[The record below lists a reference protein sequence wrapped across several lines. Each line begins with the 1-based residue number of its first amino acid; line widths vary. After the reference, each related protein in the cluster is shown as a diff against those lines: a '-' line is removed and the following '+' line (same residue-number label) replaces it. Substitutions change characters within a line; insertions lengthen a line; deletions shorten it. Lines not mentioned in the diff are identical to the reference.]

1 MANKSILMKIFKPIF
16 FSLLVAVLFPLYAQS
31 QIAIGEWRDHLPYL
45 RTIAVVDAG
54 DRVYCATDY
63 SLFYYDKTDYTITRL
78 TKVNGLSDIGISSMS
93 YNETY
98 KTLLIAY
105 SNANIDLIKD
115 NEVINISDIKRKP
128 ILGNKTI
135 NNILFVDKL
144 AYLACGFG
152 IVVLD
157 VDKEEF
163 PEPIYYIGENGSQ
176 INVLDVTF
184 GADSLFAATEKGIF
198 KASINSP
205 NLADFASWSVDQHLY
220 PNRYYSLIEYYSGKL
235 IVNNLNEGYHA
246 DTAFIY
252 DFGTSTWS
260 KFSGLNNYRK
270 HSFKTQNDK
279 LVLVSE
285 GTVDIYNN
293 MMQPLVGI
301 YQINGVFLNSRDAA
315 IDKDDVKWIADYSIG
330 LIKTSN
336 GETGEFISPNGP
348 YSASVFDMSLAGKD
362 LWVASGG
369 HASNWGK
376 IYNSDGVYSFVDE
389 TWESYNRFNGDTV
402 FNTISDMVCVAV
414 DPNNTARAYVGTWQS
429 GVMEFLDGQVAN
441 IYDHSNSSLQ
451 KWPAGNY
458 VAISGLA
465 FDNNNNLWVA
475 NSGAPSMISVKET
488 NGTWTAFSLGSGASG
503 TDIGNMIVD
512 NYNQKWVLMRADNSL
527 LCFSERATIS
537 DPTDDKVKI
546 LSNAA
551 GNGSLPGSK
560 ILSIAQDLDG
570 ELWLGSNEGIGVI
583 YSPENVF
590 ETGASYDAQRILVE
604 VGGYTQYL
612 LESESVTAIAIDGAN
627 RKWIGTERA
636 GVFLLS
642 PDGTEEILH
651 FTSENSPLYSDFII
665 DIEINGETGEVFF
678 GTQAGIISYKSTA
691 TDPNPTNTDVVAY
704 PNPVREG
711 YSGTIAIKG
720 LVANAD
726 IKITDISGT
735 LIYSTRAEGGQAVW
749 DGRNFDGR
757 KAQTGVY
764 LIFSGDDEGKENLVT
779 KILFIN

>member
-1 MANKSILMKIFKPIF
+1 
-16 FSLLVAVLFPLYAQS
+16 
-31 QIAIGEWRDHLPYL
+31 
-45 RTIAVVDAG
+45 
-54 DRVYCATDY
+54 
-63 SLFYYDKTDYTITRL
+63 
-78 TKVNGLSDIGISSMS
+78 
-93 YNETY
+93 
-98 KTLLIAY
+98 
-105 SNANIDLIKD
+105 
-115 NEVINISDIKRKP
+115 
-128 ILGNKTI
+128 
-135 NNILFVDKL
+135 
-144 AYLACGFG
+144 
-152 IVVLD
+152 
-157 VDKEEF
+157 
-163 PEPIYYIGENGSQ
+163 
-176 INVLDVTF
+176 
-184 GADSLFAATEKGIF
+184 
-198 KASINSP
+198 
-205 NLADFASWSVDQHLY
+205 
-220 PNRYYSLIEYYSGKL
+220 
-235 IVNNLNEGYHA
+235 
-246 DTAFIY
+246 
-252 DFGTSTWS
+252 
-260 KFSGLNNYRK
+260 
-270 HSFKTQNDK
+270 
-279 LVLVSE
+279 
-285 GTVDIYNN
+285 
-293 MMQPLVGI
+293 
-301 YQINGVFLNSRDAA
+301 
-315 IDKDDVKWIADYSIG
+315 
-330 LIKTSN
+330 
-336 GETGEFISPNGP
+336 
-348 YSASVFDMSLAGKD
+348 MSLAGKD
-362 LWVASGG
+362 LWVAAGG

-376 IYNSDGVYSFVDE
+376 IYNGDGVYSFVDE
-389 TWESYNRFNGDTV
+389 TWESYNRFNGITAFD
-402 FNTISDMVCVAV
+402 TISDMVCIAV
-414 DPNNTARAYVGTWQS
+414 DPNNTTRAYVGTWQS
-429 GVMEFLDGQVAN
+429 GVMEFLDGEVAN

-488 NGTWTAFSLGSGASG
+488 NGTWTAFALGSGASG

-612 LESESVTAIAIDGAN
+612 LESESVTAIAVDGAN

-678 GTQAGIISYKSTA
+678 GTQGGIISYKSTA
-691 TDPNPTNTDVVAY
+691 TNPNPTNTDVVAY

-720 LVANAD
+720 LVGNAD
-726 IKITDISGT
+726 VKITDISGT

>member
-1 MANKSILMKIFKPIF
+1 MKIFKPIF
-16 FSLLVAVLFPLYAQS
+16 FSLLVAVLLPFYVQS

-54 DRVYCATDY
+54 DRIYCATDY
-63 SLFYYDKTDYTITRL
+63 SLFYYDKTDLSITRL
-78 TKVNGLSDIGISSMS
+78 TKVNGLSDIGISSMGYS
-93 YNETY
+93 ETN

-115 NEVINISDIKRKP
+115 NNIINISDIKRKP

-135 NNILFVDKL
+135 NNILFVDEL

-157 VDKEEF
+157 VEKEEF

-184 GADSLFAATEKGIF
+184 GADSLFAATESGIY

-220 PNRYYSLIEYYSGKL
+220 PNRFYSLIEYFSGKL
-235 IVNNLNEGYHA
+235 IVNNENEGYHT
-246 DTAFIY
+246 DTAFVY
-252 DFGTSTWS
+252 DFGASTWS
-260 KFSGLNNYRK
+260 KFAGLNNYRK
-270 HSFKTQNDK
+270 HSFKTENNK
-279 LVLVSE
+279 LVLTSE
-285 GTVDIYNN
+285 GTVDIYNEAFTPLLVIV
-293 MMQPLVGI
+293 QP
-301 YQINGVFLNSRDAA
+301 NGVFLNSRDAA
-315 IDKDDVKWIADYSIG
+315 IDGDEVIWIADYSAG
-330 LIKTSN
+330 LIKTTT
-336 GETGEFISPNGP
+336 GFDGEFISPNGP
-348 YSASVFDMSLAGKD
+348 FSANVFDMSLAGKD
-362 LWVASGG
+362 LWVAAGG
-369 HASNWGK
+369 RASNWGK
-376 IYNSDGVYSFVDE
+376 LYNGDGVFSFVDE
-389 TWESYNRFNGDTV
+389 SWKSYNRFTGYSAFDS
-402 FNTISDMVCVAV
+402 ISDMVCVAV
-414 DPNNTARAYVGTWQS
+414 DPNNTSRAYVGTWMS
-429 GVMEFLDGQVAN
+429 GVMEFLDGEIVN
-441 IYDHSNSSLQ
+441 IYDDKNSSLQ
-451 KWPAGNY
+451 DWPAASY
-458 VAISGLA
+458 VAVSGLA

-488 NGTWTAFSLGSGASG
+488 NGTWTSFALGSGASG
-503 TDIGNMIVD
+503 TDISKMIVD
-512 NYNQKWVLMRADNSL
+512 SYNQKWVLMRADNSL

-537 DPTDDKVKI
+537 NPTDDKVKI
-546 LSNAA
+546 LTNAA

-570 ELWLGSNEGIGVI
+570 ELWLGSNAGIGVI

-590 ETGASYDAQRILVE
+590 ETGANYDAQRILVE

-612 LESESVTAIAIDGAN
+612 LESESVTAIAVDGAN

-642 PDGTEEILH
+642 SDGTEEILH
-651 FTSENSPLYSDFII
+651 FTAENSPLYSNFII

-691 TDPNPTNTDVVAY
+691 TNPLPTNTDVVAY

-726 IKITDISGT
+726 VKITDIGGT
-735 LIYSTRAEGGQAVW
+735 LIYATRAEGGQAVW

-764 LIFSGDDEGKENLVT
+764 LIFSGDDEGNENLVT